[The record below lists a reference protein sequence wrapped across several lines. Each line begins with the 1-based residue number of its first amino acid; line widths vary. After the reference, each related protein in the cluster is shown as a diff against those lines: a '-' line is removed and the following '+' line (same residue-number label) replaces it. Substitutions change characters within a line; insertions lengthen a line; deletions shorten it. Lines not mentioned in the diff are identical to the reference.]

1 MMTQIIGLLRYLF
14 WRTFIPI
21 IPIPSLVPFS
31 LSPLKTDLRPQT
43 PLVFPSVATLIK
55 PLSDPH
61 HCSFLCAV
69 SWGRWQSLTCW
80 DSRSY
85 GFYPKT
91 PSCAWAVTQFI
102 FLDGPRLPL
111 PCSHSGNR
119 SIPLSCKW
127 AISPKLSKLHL
138 FPGFLSSLSESHS
151 HARLKQGISLTTAA
165 TSGLLLGVAMSQT
178 LSFPSNAHSNITS
191 SHFFSSELP
200 SFLFYLSLMNL
211 SLFAILH
218 SIIYLSVCLST
229 YLLSIFSI
237 DTEAIRSINGKLFP
251 SGQKNGIWVLWME
264 T

>member
-1 MMTQIIGLLRYLF
+1 MVNQIIGLLRYLF
-14 WRTFIPI
+14 WCTF

-61 HCSFLCAV
+61 HCSFLCAA
-69 SWGRWQSLTCW
+69 SWGRWQSLACW

-111 PCSHSGNR
+111 PCSDTGNR
-119 SIPLSCKW
+119 SIPLSCNW

-151 HARLKQGISLTTAA
+151 HARLEQGISLTTVA
-165 TSGLLLGVAMSQT
+165 TSGLLLRVAVSQT
-178 LSFPSNAHSNITS
+178 LSSPSNAHSNITG

-200 SFLFYLSLMNL
+200 SFLFYLS
-211 SLFAILH
+211 
-218 SIIYLSVCLST
+218 IIVCYITLYHLSVCLST

-251 SGQKNGIWVLWME
+251 FGQKNGIWVAWME